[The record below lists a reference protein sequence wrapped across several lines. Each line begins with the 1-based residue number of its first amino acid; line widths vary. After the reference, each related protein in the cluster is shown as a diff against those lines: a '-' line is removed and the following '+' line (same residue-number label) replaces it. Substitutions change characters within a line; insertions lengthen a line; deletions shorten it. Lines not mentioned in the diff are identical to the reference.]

1 MTRTAIISSKNSAE
15 VFKTEPKAEEE
26 DFVQGSLVIGLTKD
40 NMRSLD
46 YFEGSVSVFS
56 LFVPPPSSLF
66 WATSQLYQQENIE
79 IHKVAELTPFVDI
92 DIKVLTAPIDR
103 LPENLSEKVDAVT
116 YVWAEDMSNLKKE
129 AWSFDEFVVTKL
141 SRWM

>member
-1 MTRTAIISSKNSAE
+1 M
-15 VFKTEPKAEEE
+15 
-26 DFVQGSLVIGLTKD
+26 IGLTGD
-40 NMRSLD
+40 NMSSLD
-46 YFEGSVSVFS
+46 RYEGGVSVFS

-66 WATSQLYQQENIE
+66 WATSQLYQRENID
-79 IHKVAELTPFVDI
+79 IHKVAELTPFADV
-92 DIKVLTAPIDR
+92 DIKVLTAPIDC

-129 AWSFDEFVVTKL
+129 AWSFDEFVATKL